1 MRRSIIVALTLA
13 AVAACNEP
21 PQNLPGGPDTG
32 LALATSRRAKD
43 SLILVKDSLLAVK
56 ERQLSLQSQLIGD
69 AATSARL
76 VSEIDRALSAARIRV
91 KEDTLTPESG
101 MRNATQELQM
111 VQKKVT
117 AVIARLNASEARLRQ
132 MRQDSTLHASFD
144 STQAVQIR
152 EYAQSIADLRM
163 SVENQRQEIAILTAR
178 VDSMGRANVVLAAR
192 NDTAMSRIAA
202 MAAFEDSV
210 YVAIGTEKELAAQ
223 GVVRREGG
231 TLLMFGRG
239 KTLVPG
245 RSPAPGSF
253 RALSK
258 TRDLSIALPNADK
271 DYRVISRQGLEY
283 TDAAKPKDA
292 IVRGTLT
299 ITDPMKFWAPSKYL
313 ILVQK

>member
-1 MRRSIIVALTLA
+1 MRRPFILALTLA
-13 AVAACNEP
+13 TVAACDQQP
-21 PQNLPGGPDTG
+21 KNLPGGPDTG

-43 SLILVKDSLLAVK
+43 SLIIVKDSLLAVK

-76 VSEIDRALSAARIRV
+76 VSEIDRALTAARIRV
-91 KEDTLTPESG
+91 KEDTLVPESG
-101 MRNATQELQM
+101 MRNATQELQL
-111 VQKKVT
+111 VQRKVS
-117 AVIARLNASEARLRQ
+117 AVIARLNASEARLRK

-144 STQAVQIR
+144 STQAAQIR

-163 SVENQRQEIAILTAR
+163 SVENQRMEIALLTQR
-178 VDSMGRANVVLAAR
+178 VDSMGRENVVLAAR
-192 NDTAMSRIAA
+192 NDTAMSRISA
-202 MAAFEDSV
+202 MAAYEDSV

-245 RSPAPGSF
+245 RNPAPGAF
-253 RALSK
+253 RVISK
-258 TRDLSIALPNADK
+258 SRDLAIALPNADK
-271 DYRVISRQGLEY
+271 DYRVISRQGLEF
-283 TDAAKPKDA
+283 TDVAKPQDA
-292 IVRGTLT
+292 IVRGTLN